1 MIFKFTQKGDFFKS
15 NKAQIV
21 DSERQ
26 KDLKPSISRSK
37 FIKSKNFN
45 IFIIYVTLFTERSH
59 TWYQGYSIE
68 LRTQSLCYAPHAKLR

>member
-1 MIFKFTQKGDFFKS
+1 MGKTGATETDPDREFTQKGDFFKS

-45 IFIIYVTLFTERSH
+45 ILIIYVTLFTERPITYLVSGIQ
-59 TWYQGYSIE
+59 Y
-68 LRTQSLCYAPHAKLR
+68 